1 MKGGGPRKPAPCP
14 KGVLEDMRKPIRFT
28 ALRRLVML
36 AALLAAAG
44 CAVGPERKPAKP
56 EDLTIRE
63 VWQVPGLTRDQLF
76 DAANRWVRTGFDD
89 DVDIIQYA
97 NRRKGIVVGKT
108 FIPYQ
113 RPNPVGLREK
123 YDLRFTLVVEV
134 KDGKVRTTF
143 TDLYLFSLSGT
154 GTIYDSDVKIIR
166 NRLNR
171 RVEAWIASLTGGGK
185 QKDW

>member
-1 MKGGGPRKPAPCP
+1 MKGGRFLETFPSCP
-14 KGVLEDMRKPIRFT
+14 KGVVEQMVESTRWT
-28 ALRRLVML
+28 ALVML

-44 CAVGPERKPAKP
+44 CAVTPERKPAKA

-63 VWQVPGLTRDQLF
+63 VWQVPGLTSDQLF
-76 DAANRWVRTGFDD
+76 DAANRWVRTAFDD

-97 NRRKGIVVGKT
+97 NRRRGIVVGKT

-113 RPNPVGLREK
+113 RPNAVGLREK
-123 YDLRFTLVVEV
+123 YDLRFTIVVEV

-143 TDLYLFSLSGT
+143 TDLYLFSLNEM
-154 GTIYDSDVKIIR
+154 GTIYESDLKIIR

-171 RVEAWIASLTGGGK
+171 RVEAWIASLSGDKK
-185 QKDW
+185 QEDW